1 MCSYKLKQPNKQGC
15 SCELKRI
22 YICGVHLGL
31 LPQTSLGGLRLLS
44 SSSLSLPILVRV
56 LPRGNLGLYLFYC
69 GCIFNSLGIYAQ
81 VCIMCLHVHSLGI
94 CARVLFVLTHE
105 GVLGEW
111 SIGDDKGELTRE
123 YDLLETLVTLGG
135 AFLLR
140 KNNLLRN
147 LVMILTYRKSLKM
160 CYPLG
165 KIFFL
170 SSWLIGEL
178 VLVLPTREFH

>member
-1 MCSYKLKQPNKQGC
+1 M
-15 SCELKRI
+15 
-22 YICGVHLGL
+22 HLGL

-44 SSSLSLPILVRV
+44 SSSLSLPILVRL
-56 LPRGNLGLYLFYC
+56 LPQGNLGLYLFYC

-123 YDLLETLVTLGG
+123 NDLLEVLVTLRG
-135 AFLLR
+135 ASLLG
-140 KNNLLRN
+140 KKNLLRS
-147 LVMILTYRKSLKM
+147 VVVIPTY
-160 CYPLG
+160 G
-165 KIFFL
+165 EIFEDVW
-170 SSWLIGEL
+170 SIGEDFL
-178 VLVLPTREFH
+178 FLHGLLGNLCWL